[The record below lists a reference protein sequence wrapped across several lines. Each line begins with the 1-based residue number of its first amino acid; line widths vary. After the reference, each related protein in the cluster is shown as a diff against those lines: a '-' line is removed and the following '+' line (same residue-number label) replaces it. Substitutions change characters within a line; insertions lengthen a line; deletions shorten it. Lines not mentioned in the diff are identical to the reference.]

1 MGMNMSRDSVP
12 KRAHD
17 LRKASKTPKALRA
30 LVAAVGASALGIL
43 GLSPASASVSNLPT
57 AISETR
63 SQSSNAAKVK
73 LLLNQVGGQVQLAG
87 GGHESHASHASHES
101 HSSHASGGYR

>member
-1 MGMNMSRDSVP
+1 MSRDSVP
-12 KRAHD
+12 KRPDD
-17 LRKASKTPKALRA
+17 LRKASKTPKVLRA

-43 GLSPASASVSNLPT
+43 GLSPASASIGNLPT
-57 AISETR
+57 ATGETR
-63 SQSSNAAKVK
+63 SQSSNATKAK
-73 LLLNQVGGQVQLAG
+73 LLLNQVGGQVRLAGG

>member
-1 MGMNMSRDSVP
+1 MSRDSVP
-12 KRAHD
+12 KRADD

-43 GLSPASASVSNLPT
+43 GLSPSASVSNLPT

-63 SQSSNAAKVK
+63 SQSSNAAKAK
-73 LLLNQVGGQVQLAG
+73 LLLNQVGGQAQLAG